1 MCVFMKKKI
10 VIKKQPCSCLC
21 FGAEGGTRSRG
32 KPTPQTGN
40 RRRVPAPCSWGFAS
54 GTCLHKAESPTEV
67 IKKQRM
73 LFCGAEGGT
82 RSRGKPTPQTGNR
95 RRVPAPCSWGFASG
109 TCLHKAESPTEVIKK
124 QRMLFCGAEGGTRTP
139 MRLPSADFE
148 SAPSTIPALRLIQV
162 LSLTNEFRIA

>member
-10 VIKKQPCSCLC
+10 VIKKQPCGCLC

-32 KPTPQTGN
+32 KPTPQTG
-40 RRRVPAPCSWGFAS
+40 
-54 GTCLHKAESPTEV
+54 K
-67 IKKQRM
+67 
-73 LFCGAEGGT
+73 
-82 RSRGKPTPQTGNR
+82 R

-148 SAPSTIPALRLIQV
+148 SAPSTIPALRQSTAIFLQYEYYHNPIFFASV
-162 LSLTNEFRIA
+162 LTKSIFCVFIIPSKAFP

>member
-10 VIKKQPCSCLC
+10 VIKKQPCGCLC

-32 KPTPQTGN
+32 KPTPQTG
-40 RRRVPAPCSWGFAS
+40 
-54 GTCLHKAESPTEV
+54 K
-67 IKKQRM
+67 
-73 LFCGAEGGT
+73 
-82 RSRGKPTPQTGNR
+82 R

-148 SAPSTIPALRLIQV
+148 SFDNMTHIVAECLLLKGINDKNSAKFTPFFTPIL
-162 LSLTNEFRIA
+162 FKF